1 MKRRKFIAAL
11 VGAPAFLKA
20 AGRLRAAPPVEVVE
34 MKLVSAPVV
43 ARARKLKVMWT
54 CELEQDLNAMYNIEV
69 EDILKK
75 ALDGHFAGVVKRE

>member
-20 AGRLRAAPPVEVVE
+20 AGRLRAAPPRVIE

-43 ARARKLKVMWT
+43 AQARKLKAMWT

-75 ALDGHFAGVVKRE
+75 ALDGHFASVVKPE